1 MDGIILFDKPQGW
14 TSQDVCTKLKHL
26 LNLKKIGH
34 CGTLDPFATGL
45 LIILINNGTK
55 IGQFIESFDKT
66 YIARLK
72 LGEKTDSADVDG
84 KVIQTMPIPNLT
96 KQDILLTFNRLIG
109 KQKQLPPMYSAIK
122 VEGKPLYQYAREGKQ
137 VKRKEKDIEIFDLR
151 LIDFDGQTITFLA
164 HVSKGT
170 YIRTLGETI
179 AEKLNCVGHLLN
191 LQRTKVGHYLLNH
204 ASNFETVCPDSII
217 PFNRCLNF
225 FKHVVVNEHIEK
237 DIKNG
242 KRLFL
247 NESEEKIAIF
257 NKDDKLL
264 AIYEK
269 VSDGLYKSLRGFF
282 NEDL

>member
-1 MDGIILFDKPQGW
+1 M
-14 TSQDVCTKLKHL
+14 
-26 LNLKKIGH
+26 
-34 CGTLDPFATGL
+34 
-45 LIILINNGTK
+45 
-55 IGQFIESFDKT
+55 
-66 YIARLK
+66 
-72 LGEKTDSADVDG
+72 
-84 KVIQTMPIPNLT
+84 
-96 KQDILLTFNRLIG
+96 
-109 KQKQLPPMYSAIK
+109 
-122 VEGKPLYQYAREGKQ
+122 
-137 VKRKEKDIEIFDLR
+137 
-151 LIDFDGQTITFLA
+151 IDFDGQTITFLA